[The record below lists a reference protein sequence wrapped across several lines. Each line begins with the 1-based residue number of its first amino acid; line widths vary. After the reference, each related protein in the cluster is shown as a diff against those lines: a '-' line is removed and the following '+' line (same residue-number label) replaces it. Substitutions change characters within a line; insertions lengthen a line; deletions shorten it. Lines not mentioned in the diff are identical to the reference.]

1 MNKNLLRLTRTA
13 AALAMAGLLAACASG
28 PATTSQL
35 TEAHR
40 AYDSAAADAQ
50 VVRSAPLELRKA
62 QEALAKAD
70 AAANANDDL
79 STVDHYAYLA
89 RQRTE
94 VAVQAGQIAR
104 SDEIVAQ
111 AQANRDR
118 IVIDART
125 REAEAQRDAAIRARS
140 SAEQSRSL
148 AEQRLAAAQAA
159 QQQASVANARA
170 SSLEAQLAE
179 LQAKKT
185 DRGMVLTLGDVLFD
199 TGRATL
205 RAGAMRTVDQ
215 LASFLENNPSQKILV
230 EGHTDNVGSD
240 ASNRELSMRRAESV
254 KRALT
259 DRRIASDR
267 VETNG
272 LGEGYPVASN
282 ASADGRQR
290 NRRVEVIFAD
300 ENGVVKARA
309 Y

>member
-1 MNKNLLRLTRTA
+1 MNKNLLRPTRTA
-13 AALAMAGLLAACASG
+13 LALAMAAVLTACASG
-28 PATTSQL
+28 PATTTQL
-35 TEAHR
+35 TEAR
-40 AYDSAAADAQ
+40 TAYNSAAADAQ

-62 QEALAKAD
+62 QQALERAD
-70 AAANANDDL
+70 AAARDGDDL

-94 VAVQAGQIAR
+94 VAVQAGKIAQ
-104 SDEIVAQ
+104 SDEIIAQ

-125 REAEAQRDAAIRARS
+125 REAEAQRDAAERARS
-140 SAEQSRSL
+140 SAEQSRTL

-159 QQQASVANARA
+159 QQQASAANARA
-170 SSLEAQLAE
+170 SSLEQQLAE

-185 DRGMVLTLGDVLFD
+185 ERGMVLTLGDVLFD

-215 LASFLENNPSQKILV
+215 LAAFLDNNPSQKILI

-240 ASNRELSMRRAESV
+240 ASNRELSLRRAEAV
-254 KRALT
+254 QRALM
-259 DRRIASDR
+259 DRRISADR
-267 VETNG
+267 AQTSG
-272 LGEGYPVASN
+272 LGEGYSVASN

-300 ENGVVKARA
+300 ETGVVKARTN
-309 Y
+309 